1 MKELVMTKHLEG
13 LKKLFTEY
21 GIREVYSFEPFMNT
35 KEDGVVIYADVNVEV
50 EDILMNYMDNYI
62 DDEIHALP
70 ELRSFCLQTKEME
83 DGMHVIYKNGK
94 FYE

>member
-1 MKELVMTKHLEG
+1 
-13 LKKLFTEY
+13 
-21 GIREVYSFEPFMNT
+21 MNT
-35 KEDGVVIYADVNVEV
+35 KEDGVVIYADVNEEV

>member
-21 GIREVYSFEPFMNT
+21 GIKEVYSFEPFMNT
-35 KEDGVVIYADVNVEV
+35 KEDGVVIYADVNEEV
-50 EDILMNYMDNYI
+50 EDILMNIN
-62 DDEIHALP
+62 DEIHALP